1 MEPAQGAS
9 KPKHTG
15 ILTRG
20 NLGVL
25 VGIMALA
32 IMSRFDSIISPSVAA
47 IQASF
52 PHADPSTVES
62 VVSIGSSAAIVSA
75 LLFGQLLTRM
85 SFRTAACISCLC
97 VALGGLMPLVV
108 HSSVSQLLVFAL
120 VVGFGVGIA
129 TTVLPSLSAR
139 FFRGK
144 QLAALMGLV
153 LAVQDGSSMLVLALG
168 GVLAK
173 GGWLHNYWLYFLA
186 LPALVLVIFMV
197 PGVGAV
203 EEESEKAVRS
213 EASSSSQKSGQCWWA
228 TISCILIG
236 FLSIFLVAVL
246 YNKLAVYIA
255 KYGLGSTSAA
265 GVALMF
271 NTGSSVVIGL
281 GINGIKRICRQ
292 WTIPAAFL
300 LMALGALL
308 FLTTRSFP
316 LVCLSAF
323 LIGSGSAINMATCPF
338 FLSNLTPHRRYP
350 LVMGVFSAT
359 TSLGF
364 TASTWVFKAFSSAF
378 GLDPVT
384 GSFMG
389 MLIIA
394 LLAAVM
400 LSLVRF
406 QSCVESRFIEQ

>member
-1 MEPAQGAS
+1 MEPDPCES
-9 KPKHTG
+9 KSKDTG
-15 ILTRG
+15 ILTRR

-52 PHADPSTVES
+52 PRADPSTVES

-97 VALGGLMPLVV
+97 VALGGLMPLLV
-108 HSSVSQLLVFAL
+108 HSSVSQLLLFAL

-186 LPALVLVIFMV
+186 LPALVLVIFMA

-203 EEESEKAVRS
+203 EEESEKATEPQTSPLR
-213 EASSSSQKSGQCWWA
+213 KGRQCWWA
-228 TISCILIG
+228 TIACILIG

-255 KYGLGSTSAA
+255 KYGLGGTTAA

-281 GINGIKRICRQ
+281 SINGIKRVCRQ
-292 WTIPAAFL
+292 WTIPVAFL

-323 LIGSGSAINMATCPF
+323 LVGSGSAINMATCPF
-338 FLSNLTPHRRYP
+338 LLSNLTPHRRYP

-364 TASTWVFKAFSSAF
+364 TASTWAFKAFSSAS

-394 LLAAVM
+394 LLAAVI

>member
-1 MEPAQGAS
+1 MEPAPCTS

-15 ILTRG
+15 ILTRR

-52 PHADPSTVES
+52 PRTDPSTVES

-108 HSSVSQLLVFAL
+108 HSNVNQLLLFAL

-213 EASSSSQKSGQCWWA
+213 EASSSKKSGQCWWA

-255 KYGLGSTSAA
+255 KYGLGGTSAA

-281 GINGIKRICRQ
+281 SINGIKRVCRQ
-292 WTIPAAFL
+292 WTIPIAFL

-323 LIGSGSAINMATCPF
+323 LIGSGSAINMATCPYY
-338 FLSNLTPHRRYP
+338 LSNLTEHKRYP

-364 TASTWVFKAFSSAF
+364 TASTWVFKAFSTVF

-394 LLAAVM
+394 LLAAVI
-400 LSLVRF
+400 LSLIRF
-406 QSCVESRFIEQ
+406 QSCVESRFIER

>member
-25 VGIMALA
+25 AGIMALA

-139 FFRGK
+139 FFRGE

-213 EASSSSQKSGQCWWA
+213 EASSSQKSGQCWWA

-271 NTGSSVVIGL
+271 NTGSSVVVGL
-281 GINGIKRICRQ
+281 SINGIKRVCRQ
-292 WTIPAAFL
+292 WTILVAFL

-338 FLSNLTPHRRYP
+338 YLSNLTEHKRYP

>member
-1 MEPAQGAS
+1 MEPAQGTS
-9 KPKHTG
+9 KSKDTG
-15 ILTRG
+15 VLARR

-32 IMSRFDSIISPSVAA
+32 VMSRFDSIISPSVAA

-85 SFRTAACISCLC
+85 SFRTAGCISCLC
-97 VALGGLMPLVV
+97 VALGGLMPLFV
-108 HSSVSQLLVFAL
+108 HSSVSQLLLFAL

-144 QLAALMGLV
+144 KLAALMGLV
-153 LAVQDGSSMLVLALG
+153 LAVQDGSSMLILALG
-168 GVLAK
+168 GFLAR

-203 EEESEKAVRS
+203 EEESEKALRS
-213 EASSSSQKSGQCWWA
+213 EASSSRKGGQCWWA

-246 YNKLAVYIA
+246 YNKLAVYIG
-255 KYGLGSTSAA
+255 KYGLGGTSAA

-281 GINGIKRICRQ
+281 SINAIKRICRQ
-292 WTIPAAFL
+292 WTIPVAFL

-323 LIGSGSAINMATCPF
+323 LVGSGSAINMAACPF
-338 FLSNLTPHRRYP
+338 LLSNLTPRKRYP
-350 LVMGVFSAT
+350 LVMGIFSAT

-364 TASTWVFKAFSSAF
+364 TASTWAFKAFSSVF

-384 GSFMG
+384 GSFIG

-394 LLAAVM
+394 LLAAVI

-406 QSCVESRFIEQ
+406 QSCVESRYIEQ